1 MRPIFFLLLCL
12 LLHAGAHAQT
22 LLQDAE
28 ALREY
33 FDQPDASDFDQRLIF
48 NWDALDARHSEI
60 MRKYCITKDTL
71 TTYWVEESFRDN
83 VFLLVE
89 RTDQN
94 RVLLAG
100 FAGEDRVESSK
111 TGVSASG
118 FSVSTL
124 ADGLARFLVKRTKQ
138 ELSLAFFDEFKETVR
153 NDRYVGHFCPFTQ
166 AQLLRIDS
174 DVYQFN
180 DYLES
185 LREGFTA
192 DMTSLPMSLETF
204 VRDESFC
211 QGCTQKEA
219 GIVLADMFHIAQ
231 QMVNGESPVDMI
243 SYLADP
249 SYAAI
254 QSTPETMPVLYNMAG
269 GLRFL
274 NLMSESFRNPNS
286 MDPKMPWYTSKE
298 IREKLKDPVLLR
310 IYLGLLWQKAGD
322 IQFLDDSGAQK
333 TNLRLLMGQ
342 ANTGGN
348 LVANWRRSIES
359 MADLTQATQF
369 SLRSSSGT
377 DGTTADDFFAYA
389 QSVTDILQNIN
400 QMGKT
405 MLGRQKDIIP
415 TDYIFLMRHCNSLY
429 FNVRQRNFAGAVSNV
444 IYCLNLIGS
453 DKEKIATL
461 LKYANFMAAVA
472 EANTPD
478 EMERAIEAFALP
490 PGSSRMKKQPGQ
502 FAVALNAY
510 TGLAGGWEVL
520 DGASKVQNFG
530 SVAAPVGLSLSWG
543 LGKRHPE
550 TKVDTLKSGKIKIKV
565 REYGSLG
572 LFVPIIDVGAVTA
585 YRFKDDSAQNL
596 PELTW
601 SNILSP
607 GLYLT
612 YHLPRKWPIA
622 LGVGGQLG
630 PGLRKVTE
638 NGLEVDRSGYRYG
651 AFVAVDIPITY
662 FYLNNRFK
670 K

>member
-1 MRPIFFLLLCL
+1 MRPIFFFLLCL

-71 TTYWVEESFRDN
+71 TTFWVEESFRDN

-111 TGVSASG
+111 AGVSASG

-204 VRDESFC
+204 VRDDSFC
-211 QGCTQKEA
+211 KGCTQKEA
-219 GIVLADMFHIAQ
+219 GIVIADMFHIAQ

-274 NLMSESFRNPNS
+274 NLLSESFRNPNA

-333 TNLRLLMGQ
+333 TNLRLLMAQ

-377 DGTTADDFFAYA
+377 ETTTADDFFAYA

-405 MLGRQKDIIP
+405 MLAREKDIIP

-520 DGASKVQNFG
+520 DGTSKVQNFG
-530 SVAAPVGLSLSWG
+530 SVAAPLGLSLSWG
-543 LGKRHPE
+543 LGKRNPE
-550 TKVDTLKSGKIKIKV
+550 TKVDTLKSGKIKVKV

-651 AFVAVDIPITY
+651 AFIAVDIPITY

>member
-1 MRPIFFLLLCL
+1 MRPLLLSLFCL
-12 LLHAGAHAQT
+12 FLHAGALAQT
-22 LLQDAE
+22 LLEDAE
-28 ALREY
+28 ALRDF
-33 FDQPDASDFDQRLIF
+33 FDQPEATDFDQRLIF

-60 MRKYCITKDTL
+60 MRKYCIAKDTL
-71 TTYWVEESFRDN
+71 TTYWVEESFRNN

-94 RVLLAG
+94 KVLLAG
-100 FAGEDRVESSK
+100 LSKGDRFTESS
-111 TGVSASG
+111 TGASASG

-138 ELSLAFFDEFKETVR
+138 ELSLAFFNEFKETV
-153 NDRYVGHFCPFTQ
+153 NANRYVGHFCPFTKE
-166 AQLLRIDS
+166 QLLRIDS

-192 DMTSLPMSLETF
+192 DMTSLPMNLETF

-211 QGCTQKEA
+211 KGCSQKEA
-219 GIVLADMFHIAQ
+219 GIVMADMFHVAQ

-243 SYLADP
+243 GYLADKD
-249 SYAAI
+249 YAAI
-254 QSTPETMPVLYNMAG
+254 QAVDSTKPVLYNMAG

-274 NLMSESFRNPNS
+274 NLISESFRNPNS
-286 MDPKMPWYTSKE
+286 QDSTMPWYTARE
-298 IREKLKDPVLLR
+298 IREKLRDPVLLR

-322 IQFLDDSGAQK
+322 IHFVDDSGTSKAG
-333 TNLRLLMGQ
+333 LRELMAK

-348 LVANWRRSIES
+348 LVANWRRSVES
-359 MADLTQATQF
+359 MAEMTQATQF
-369 SLRSSSGT
+369 SLRTSSGST
-377 DGTTADDFFAYA
+377 STTADDFFAYA

-405 MLGRQKDIIP
+405 MLAREKDIIP
-415 TDYIFLMRHCNSLY
+415 TQYIFLMRHCNSLY

-453 DKEKIATL
+453 DKKEIATL
-461 LKYANFMAAVA
+461 LKYANFMASVA
-472 EANTPD
+472 EANTPE

-520 DGASKVQNFG
+520 DGSNNAQNFG
-530 SVAAPVGLSLSWG
+530 AVAAPLGLSLSWG
-543 LGKRHPE
+543 LGKRQPE
-550 TKVDTLKSGKIKIKV
+550 TRVDTTSSGEVKVKV

-572 LFVPIIDVGAVTA
+572 FFVPVIDVGAVTA
-585 YRFKDDSAQNL
+585 YRFNDANAQNL

-622 LGVGGQLG
+622 FGVGGQLG

-638 NGLEVDRSGYRYG
+638 NGLELNRSGVRYG
-651 AFVAVDIPITY
+651 AFMAVDIPITY